1 MNQIPYRTFL
11 LETFHIELIGQPIG
25 LQLYDVCTINVNL
38 ERSFWNV
45 QFKFQN
51 LNFLDSIGIKFES
64 DHCLFRE
71 RTSKKV

>member
-64 DHCLFRE
+64 GQCLFRE
-71 RTSKKV
+71 RTS